1 MNSWYGDL
9 EFEVFFLFAL
19 VARCSVRLRLFGVG
33 WEVSGT
39 FIMGVVL
46 WVQGVVGLWG
56 RSCGAE
62 EDVEEKSSGLL
73 VNDVI
78 AGLWQGSE
86 CIQAL
91 RMTPGEL
98 HALFV

>member
-1 MNSWYGDL
+1 MGIWNL
-9 EFEVFFLFAL
+9 EFSFCLRWLLAV
-19 VARCSVRLRLFGVG
+19 RCSARLRLFGVG